1 MQHFKKVLLTLGLT
15 LSLFVGFSCS
25 QILDNGLSTDIK
37 AASRNISPQPV
48 QLISIQTVAGYY
60 HGYYYKIRN
69 AIVKVQNIAFEKT
82 ISLYGEYA
90 DGGWG
95 VLNKSE
101 DSTYLGPAEDGWEL
115 WEVKSQT
122 VVDYYRDY
130 GDELVIRYTVGG
142 QTYWDNN
149 QGENYQVGDN
159 DGTILTGFAPAIFSE
174 GQWYSEAPVG
184 SGYAGTLTIYA
195 SLKNLSPEKGVQLV
209 LTNNDWISHTA
220 ADFDYVPYYYYGWF
234 DQPIASPNAHGI
246 ERWRISY
253 KIPLGSDY
261 SRVRFALKYD
271 DGGLEHWDNNF
282 THNYSLVDLLD

>member
-1 MQHFKKVLLTLGLT
+1 LGPLKKVKKMQHFKKVLLTLGLT

-37 AASRNISPQPV
+37 AASR
-48 QLISIQTVAGYY
+48 
-60 HGYYYKIRN
+60 
-69 AIVKVQNIAFEKT
+69 
-82 ISLYGEYA
+82 
-90 DGGWG
+90 
-95 VLNKSE
+95 
-101 DSTYLGPAEDGWEL
+101 
-115 WEVKSQT
+115 
-122 VVDYYRDY
+122 
-130 GDELVIRYTVGG
+130 
-142 QTYWDNN
+142 
-149 QGENYQVGDN
+149 
-159 DGTILTGFAPAIFSE
+159 TILTGFAPAIFSE